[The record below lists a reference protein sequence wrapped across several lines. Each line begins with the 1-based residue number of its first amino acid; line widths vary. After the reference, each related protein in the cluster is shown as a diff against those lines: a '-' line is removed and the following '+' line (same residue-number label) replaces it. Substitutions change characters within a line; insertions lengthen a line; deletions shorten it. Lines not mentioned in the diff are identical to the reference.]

1 MRANFT
7 SKGKVTEDNLTT
19 KPRRKSVPANG
30 ARSTKSEAPPAPAK
44 TNAAASKLPKEL
56 LDLILTSLDDD
67 KAEDIVL
74 IDLAGK
80 TIMADAMVV
89 ATGRSARHVSAMAD
103 HIQDK
108 LKAAGFGSRPIEGQA
123 TGDWVLVDAG
133 DVVVHI
139 FRPEVRVF
147 YNIEAMWQTG
157 PSEQAA
163 AV

>member
-1 MRANFT
+1 M
-7 SKGKVTEDNLTT
+7 TEDILTT
-19 KPRRKSVPANG
+19 KTRRKSVSANG
-30 ARSTKSEAPPAPAK
+30 ARTAQADSGTAAASPTKAP
-44 TNAAASKLPKEL
+44 ASKLPKEL

-74 IDLAGK
+74 IDLTGK

-89 ATGRSARHVSAMAD
+89 ATGRSARHVSSIAE
-103 HIQDK
+103 HVQDK
-108 LKAAGFGSRPIEGQA
+108 LKAAGFGSRPIEGLA

-133 DVVVHI
+133 DVVIHI

-147 YNIEAMWQTG
+147 YNIEAMWQSG
-157 PSEQAA
+157 PAEQVA